1 MSCSTVD
8 PAAIRTLTLLCSW
21 NVRNIHQWHWVFS
34 SWSNSC
40 PVVEGREKMGV
51 RIDREEESLVCC
63 FLSFFT
69 EKVITP
75 VSIILNGKW
84 LSLIFPFIIT
94 KNRTLPWAGTPPL
107 PILPFATLMCISWV
121 YMSCFLALRWLQ
133 LWDLLPKGSMRIG
146 SFSFEM
152 SPGQK
157 QKGELGR
164 DLFSAPL
171 LWSCSPTWETVG
183 KLRTCQRGYT
193 VRCMRARE
201 RQAFLVWVR
210 LHQVWSF
217 K

>member
-1 MSCSTVD
+1 MSRSTVD
-8 PAAIRTLTLLCSW
+8 PAAIRNLTWLCSW

-34 SWSNSC
+34 SWSNSY

-121 YMSCFLALRWLQ
+121 YMSCFLLYVGCSCEIYSPKALWELVHSPLKWAQVRSRR
-133 LWDLLPKGSMRIG
+133 GS
-146 SFSFEM
+146 
-152 SPGQK
+152 
-157 QKGELGR
+157 
-164 DLFSAPL
+164 
-171 LWSCSPTWETVG
+171 
-183 KLRTCQRGYT
+183 
-193 VRCMRARE
+193 
-201 RQAFLVWVR
+201 
-210 LHQVWSF
+210 
-217 K
+217 